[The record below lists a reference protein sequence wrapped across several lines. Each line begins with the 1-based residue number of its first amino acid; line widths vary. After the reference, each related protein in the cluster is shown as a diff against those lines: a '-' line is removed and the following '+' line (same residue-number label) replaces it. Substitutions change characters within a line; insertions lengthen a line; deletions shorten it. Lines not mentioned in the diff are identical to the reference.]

1 VDQSTYN
8 DNAATGGARI
18 GVFQRSH
25 ARACG
30 ARARARARRTHDQ
43 KTLVE
48 IYLLSFSD
56 VLLTSGISTF
66 GYVSSSLA

>member
-1 VDQSTYN
+1 VR
-8 DNAATGGARI
+8 ATGTG
-18 GVFQRSH
+18 
-25 ARACG
+25 
-30 ARARARARRTHDQ
+30 RRTHDQ